1 MYTKNIVELEEAFNR
16 IAKKWE
22 VNVIYGITNSRFKL
36 EDGLP
41 WLEVEGK
48 FNKTSAKK
56 FIQELASELDIKMLF
71 NRVENSSTGVV
82 YGVFDVNPEF
92 ESETE
97 VLKAFSDEDGM
108 EEFMEDYGTVFKPK

>member
-41 WLEVEGK
+41 WMEVEG
-48 FNKTSAKK
+48 NSTKTLLKSLFKNW
-56 FIQELASELDIKMLF
+56 QASLI
-71 NRVENSSTGVV
+71 
-82 YGVFDVNPEF
+82 
-92 ESETE
+92 
-97 VLKAFSDEDGM
+97 LKCFLIDLKIAVQM
-108 EEFMEDYGTVFKPK
+108 WFMVCLM